1 MPDALP
7 DHERIRSARVV
18 EVGYIAHPRSHQPQC
33 LFPVKICRNLTNGSV
48 TSLSCLDQLVA
59 KNSASP
65 RICQE
70 PQILIRPGFRLDY

>member
-1 MPDALP
+1 M
-7 DHERIRSARVV
+7 V

-33 LFPVKICRNLTNGSV
+33 RFPVKICRNLTNGSMS
-48 TSLSCLDQLVA
+48 SLSCLDQLVA

-70 PQILIRPGFRLDY
+70 PQIFIRPGFRLNY